1 MFKKITSLLFFLF
14 VLNFSQAQYIP
25 ISESAEVSI
34 ITIGPGQQLYDKFG
48 HSAFRVKDVA
58 TGFDIVYNYGTYDFS
73 TPNFYT
79 KFARGKLLYQLS
91 ERNFQPFLESY
102 KRQNRWVKE
111 QVLDLTYLD
120 KETLFNYLQNNA
132 KPENASYKYDFFF
145 DNCATKIRDV
155 LVEVLGSK
163 ISYTDSFIED
173 PYTFR
178 QLIQKNVK
186 ANSWGSLGMDVAIGS
201 ITDRTANAWQ
211 HQFLPN
217 YVFEAAAVATIK
229 KNNNTIPLVKET
241 KTLFKNSQT
250 RTATNF
256 FTSPVFVFSILSLIM
271 LVVTFLDYKK
281 NRRSRYLDSILF
293 FTTGVIGVILA
304 LLWFGTD
311 HTATANNYNLLWAF
325 PFTILFFV
333 AIGKK
338 KPKKWLQRYLI
349 FLLLLMT
356 LLFIHWFTSVQE
368 FSIGFLPLYIAL
380 IIRYIYVVVYIK
392 KQ

>member
-1 MFKKITSLLFFLF
+1 VFKKITSLLVFLF
-14 VLNFSQAQYIP
+14 ILHFTKAQYIP

-34 ITIGPGQQLYDKFG
+34 ITIGPGEQLYDKFG

-91 ERNFQPFLESY
+91 ERNFYPFLESY
-102 KRQNRWVKE
+102 KSQNRWVKE
-111 QVLDLTYLD
+111 QILNLSYSE
-120 KETLFNYLQNNA
+120 KESLFNYLQNNA

-163 ISYTDSFIED
+163 INYTDSFIEE

-201 ITDRTANAWQ
+201 VTDRKANAWQ

-229 KNNNTIPLVKET
+229 KNNSTIPLVKKT
-241 KTLFKNSQT
+241 KVLFENTDSSTSK
-250 RTATNF
+250 NF
-256 FTSPVFVFSILSLIM
+256 FTSPFFVFSILGL
-271 LVVTFLDYKK
+271 L
-281 NRRSRYLDSILF
+281 ILF
-293 FTTGVIGVILA
+293 FTYKDYKNNKRSRFLDSLLFFSTGLVGVILA
-304 LLWFGTD
+304 ILWFGTD

-325 PFTILFFV
+325 PFTILFFIP
-333 AIGKK
+333 IGKK
-338 KPKKWLQRYLI
+338 APKKWISRYLI
-349 FLLLLMT
+349 FLLLLMS
-356 LLFIHWFTSVQE
+356 LLFIHWLTGVQE
-368 FSIGFLPLYIAL
+368 FAVGFLPLFIAL
-380 IIRYIYVVVYIK
+380 IIRYIYVTLYIK